1 MEVTFCELRE
11 KEIINTSCGKRL
23 GRICDVVIS
32 MKSCCVLGVVVPGDR
47 RLLRCREDLFIP
59 WKNICKIG
67 EDVIL
72 VDLIDGGARVEKAI
86 VKEEIIEEIKE

>member
-11 KEIINTSCGKRL
+11 KEIINTSCGRRL

-32 MKSCCVLGVVVPGDR
+32 MKSCRVLGVVVPGDR

-72 VDLIDGGARVEKAI
+72 VDLVEGGRGEKAV
-86 VKEEIIEEIKE
+86 VKEIIEEN

>member
-1 MEVTFCELRE
+1 MEITFCEMRD
-11 KEIINTSCGKRL
+11 KEVINMTCGSRL
-23 GRICDVVIS
+23 GRICDIVIS
-32 MKSCCVLGVVVPGDR
+32 CKTCRVLGVVVPGDR

-72 VDLIDGGARVEKAI
+72 VELVDGAAAKEKT
-86 VKEEIIEEIKE
+86 EERAE